1 MANQFRS
8 PSSEYDKL
16 PAKTTD
22 NEKSSEILVET
33 VTPLLRPT
41 ILLLLLNLVACATA
55 DERPNVVLI
64 LADDVG
70 HECLG
75 CYGGE
80 SYNTP
85 NLDYLAKTG
94 VRFQHCYSM
103 TVCHPTRL
111 TLMTGRYPFRFGD
124 TAWGDFPKSAERQTF
139 SKLLADAGYAT
150 AVAGKW
156 QLTMLR
162 DQPDHPYRLGFQQS
176 DVFGWHEGPRYYEP
190 MVYRNG
196 KVRDDTLGHYGPDL
210 YVRTLIKF
218 MKENRDRPF
227 VAYYPMALC
236 HDVTDDL
243 KQPVAHGP
251 LDRYDSYPEM
261 IAEMDRAVGR
271 IVAALNALKLREK
284 TLILFV
290 GDNGTPKRMIL
301 RAEGNEL
308 IRVPVVSKQ
317 NDRDIPGGKGTLLDT
332 GTHVP
337 FIANWLGTTDGGQ
350 VVDDLVDV
358 SDFWPTLMELAKVSL
373 PKDLKIDGVS
383 FASRLTQGERSPR
396 QWAYSQGTKTKSR
409 WVRTAKWK
417 LYEDG
422 RLFDMT
428 AEGNEQAPVEA
439 ANDSEEQRAVRRTLR
454 AAFEEL

>member
-1 MANQFRS
+1 MTRLQHTFF
-8 PSSEYDKL
+8 L
-16 PAKTTD
+16 LITLCIVGPAAA
-22 NEKSSEILVET
+22 V
-33 VTPLLRPT
+33 
-41 ILLLLLNLVACATA
+41 
-55 DERPNVVLI
+55 ERPNIVLF

-80 SYNTP
+80 SYETP
-85 NLDYLAKTG
+85 NLDYLAETG

-111 TLMTGRYPFRFGD
+111 TLMTGRYPFRFGEV
-124 TAWGDFPKSAERQTF
+124 AWGSFPKAAEHQTF
-139 SKLLADAGYAT
+139 AKLLADAGYAT

-156 QLTMLR
+156 QLTLMQ
-162 DQPDHPYRLGFQQS
+162 DDPGHAYRLGFQQS
-176 DVFGWHEGPRYYEP
+176 DLFGWHEGPRYYEP
-190 MVYRNG
+190 MIYRNG
-196 KVRDDTLGHYGPDL
+196 EVRDDALGHYGPDL
-210 YVRTLIKF
+210 YVRALIDF
-218 MKENRDRPF
+218 MKVNRDRPF
-227 VAYYPMALC
+227 IAYYPMALC

-243 KQPVAHGP
+243 NKPVPHGP

-301 RAEGNEL
+301 RADGDKL
-308 IRVPVVSKQ
+308 IKVPVVSRQ
-317 NDRDIPGGKGTLLDT
+317 RGRDVAGGKGTLLDT

-337 FIANWLGTTDGGQ
+337 LIANWLGTSKGGQ

-358 SDFWPTLMELAKVSL
+358 SDFWPTILELAGLSP
-373 PKDLKIDGVS
+373 PKEIDSDGVS
-383 FASRLTQGERSPR
+383 FAGRLTRGEPSGR
-396 QWAYSQGTKTKSR
+396 QWAYSQGTRTTSR
-409 WVRTAKWK
+409 WVRTAQWK
-417 LYEDG
+417 LYGDG

-428 AEGNEQAPVEA
+428 ADANEKMPIDKATETTQQQAA
-439 ANDSEEQRAVRRTLR
+439 RQFLQTAIDSL
-454 AAFEEL
+454 

>member
-1 MANQFRS
+1 MNG
-8 PSSEYDKL
+8 P
-16 PAKTTD
+16 
-22 NEKSSEILVET
+22 NIVLV
-33 VTPLLRPT
+33 
-41 ILLLLLNLVACATA
+41 
-55 DERPNVVLI
+55 

-85 NLDYLAKTG
+85 NLDHLAKTG
-94 VRFQHCYSM
+94 MRFQHCYSM

-111 TLMTGRYPFRFGD
+111 TLMTGRYPFRFKD
-124 TAWGDFPKSAERQTF
+124 AKWGTFPTSAESQTF
-139 SKLLADAGYAT
+139 SKILAEAGYAT
-150 AVAGKW
+150 AVVSKW

-162 DQPDHPYRLGFQQS
+162 DDPDHPYRLGFQQS
-176 DVFGWHEGPRYYEP
+176 YLWGWHEGPRYYEP
-190 MVYRNG
+190 MVYQNG
-196 KVRDDTLGHYGPDL
+196 RVREDTLGHYGPDL
-210 YVRTLIKF
+210 YVRTLIEF

-227 VAYYPMALC
+227 IAYYPMALC

-243 KQPVAHGP
+243 EKPVAHGP

-290 GDNGTPKRMIL
+290 ADNGTPKRMIL
-301 RAEGNEL
+301 RAEGNRL

-317 NDRDIPGGKGTLLDT
+317 NGRRVAGGKGTLLDT

-337 FIANWLGTTDGGQ
+337 LIANWTGRIDGGQ

-358 SDFWPTLMELAKVSL
+358 SDFWPTILELAEVER
-373 PKDLKIDGVS
+373 PKDLRVDGHS
-383 FASRLTQGERSPR
+383 FARRLTQGKPVHQRVGVLPR
-396 QWAYSQGTKTKSR
+396 HQNQFPLGA
-409 WVRTAKWK
+409 
-417 LYEDG
+417 
-422 RLFDMT
+422 
-428 AEGNEQAPVEA
+428 NESMEA
-439 ANDSEEQRAVRRTLR
+439 L
-454 AAFEEL
+454 